1 MTTRRHIE
9 HDGNF
14 TPTLLSGLMKLDSEH
29 GPQMH
34 ATCWPHHVTLAYEY
48 KNLDAAK
55 AAAKKWLRE
64 EQTGFVVDA

>member
-1 MTTRRHIE
+1 
-9 HDGNF
+9 
-14 TPTLLSGLMKLDSEH
+14 
-29 GPQMH
+29 MH

-64 EQTGFVVDA
+64 EQTKQGFVVDA